1 MLIVRDC
8 LQRLP
13 VLVMAAFRLQQQQ
26 QRRAEEVA
34 VSTKEKKGSV
44 ERGGSKERRNSPPF
58 VSARRDA
65 RTGPTTE
72 IEA

>member
-13 VLVMAAFRLQQQQ
+13 VLVMAAFRLQQQ